1 MMAGHE
7 TMAAA
12 LTWTWYLLPQHPD
25 VERRFHTELDDVLG
39 GNLPTFEHVAR
50 LSYTQ
55 MILEEALRL
64 YPPAWMFGRKA
75 IADDEIRGYHIPANS
90 MIFISPYCIHRH
102 PDYWEDPEVFNPER
116 FSPERYASRPPFAY
130 FPGRSHP
137 CVGSM
142 FALMEAKLILATIG
156 QRYRLRPV
164 PPSVWET
171 APKQMAIARR

>member
-1 MMAGHE
+1 M
-7 TMAAA
+7 
-12 LTWTWYLLPQHPD
+12 
-25 VERRFHTELDDVLG
+25 LG

-90 MIFISPYCIHRH
+90 MIFISPYCLHRH
-102 PDYWEDPEVFNPER
+102 PDFWENPEVFDPER
-116 FSPERYASRPPFAY
+116 FSLERSSSRPPFAY
-130 FPGRSHP
+130 FPFSGSSRP
-137 CVGSM
+137 CTGNM

-164 PPSVWET
+164 PPPMGET
-171 APKQMAIARR
+171 VPKQMVIARR

>member
-1 MMAGHE
+1 M
-7 TMAAA
+7 
-12 LTWTWYLLPQHPD
+12 
-25 VERRFHTELDDVLG
+25 LG
-39 GNLPTFEHVAR
+39 GNLPTFEHVAK

-90 MIFISPYCIHRH
+90 MIFISPYCIHRQ
-102 PDYWEDPEVFNPER
+102 PDFWENPEVFDPER
-116 FSPERYASRPPFAY
+116 FSPERSASRPPFAY
-130 FPGRSHP
+130 FPFSGRSRP
-137 CVGSM
+137 YTGNM

-164 PPSVWET
+164 PPAAWET
-171 APKQMAIARR
+171 VPKQVVIARR